1 MKSVGG
7 YKLLNFASQID
18 DGTIEQ
24 AKETASMPFVH
35 PHVALMPDAHV
46 GKGSAVGT
54 VIPTLGAVIPA
65 AVGVDIGCGMIAART
80 KYTKD
85 DIAEL
90 PLWQLRS
97 SLESA
102 IPMSKGGYN
111 DRLGRFDFTGERIGP
126 LERQAESSGVDLK
139 HSPNWRLQLGTLGG
153 GNHFIELC
161 LDNNDHVWMFLH
173 SGSRGVGNKIANRHI
188 KIAQKLMAQF
198 WIKLPNADLAY
209 LPQGTHEFTSYIT
222 ELKWAQAFAL
232 ANRAE
237 MMDRFRQ
244 VLAEHMNDDPDGIE
258 VDRVNCFAGE
268 TQVVTRTG
276 IRPIEALGGG
286 QHELLTDG
294 GEWIKAPVEHFGRQ
308 EVTAVVLIRSGVLKT
323 IRATPE
329 HRWLL
334 LTRSGRKY
342 EATTAELQPGDKM
355 QTAFARRP
363 EGRAIDKLAAA
374 RGFVYGDGSA
384 KRTGHKSLANFCGQ
398 KDEAMIPFFNG
409 IGNPVRT
416 YGTVKRI
423 TGLPREWKKERPPL
437 DAAPAVLYG
446 WLAGYF
452 AADGDVGK
460 TGRPT
465 LSSSSLE
472 DLEYVRSACQAVG
485 IGTFGI
491 RRRLRRGFGNEPT
504 PAFLVG
510 IMRGDLDAEFFLIPE
525 HRRRFDAGQAP
536 AERRHWRVVSVRP
549 TGERADV
556 YCAVVEGTH
565 SFTLADNILTG
576 NCHHNYS
583 TVEHH
588 GGKDV
593 WITRK
598 GAINANKGVRAV
610 IPGSMGTR
618 SYIVTGLGNKAGL
631 CSAPHGA
638 GRRFSRTE
646 ARRRFTA
653 DDLAQEMRG
662 IEYRH
667 GEAWIDEI
675 PSAYKDIDVV
685 MEDARELV
693 SIDFELRQI
702 LNVKGE

>member
-90 PLWQLRS
+90 PLRQLRS

-111 DRLGRFDFTGERIGP
+111 DRLGRFGFTGERIGA

-161 LDNNDHVWMFLH
+161 LDNDDHVWMFLH

-258 VDRVNCFAGE
+258 VDRVNC
-268 TQVVTRTG
+268 
-276 IRPIEALGGG
+276 
-286 QHELLTDG
+286 
-294 GEWIKAPVEHFGRQ
+294 
-308 EVTAVVLIRSGVLKT
+308 
-323 IRATPE
+323 
-329 HRWLL
+329 
-334 LTRSGRKY
+334 
-342 EATTAELQPGDKM
+342 
-355 QTAFARRP
+355 
-363 EGRAIDKLAAA
+363 
-374 RGFVYGDGSA
+374 
-384 KRTGHKSLANFCGQ
+384 
-398 KDEAMIPFFNG
+398 
-409 IGNPVRT
+409 
-416 YGTVKRI
+416 
-423 TGLPREWKKERPPL
+423 
-437 DAAPAVLYG
+437 
-446 WLAGYF
+446 
-452 AADGDVGK
+452 
-460 TGRPT
+460 
-465 LSSSSLE
+465 
-472 DLEYVRSACQAVG
+472 
-485 IGTFGI
+485 
-491 RRRLRRGFGNEPT
+491 
-504 PAFLVG
+504 
-510 IMRGDLDAEFFLIPE
+510 
-525 HRRRFDAGQAP
+525 
-536 AERRHWRVVSVRP
+536 
-549 TGERADV
+549 
-556 YCAVVEGTH
+556 
-565 SFTLADNILTG
+565 
-576 NCHHNYS
+576 HHNYS
-583 TVEHH
+583 TVEQH

-685 MEDARELV
+685 MQDARELV